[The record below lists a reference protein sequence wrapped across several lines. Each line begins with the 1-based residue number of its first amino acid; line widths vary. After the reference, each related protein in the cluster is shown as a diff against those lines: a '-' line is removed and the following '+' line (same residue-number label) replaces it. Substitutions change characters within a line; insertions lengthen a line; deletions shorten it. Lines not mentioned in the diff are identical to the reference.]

1 MAISDMDKMPLKKIN
16 PKIITISINNVLFY
30 FKYNGIS
37 STICFIDLFLE
48 FFEGYYEVFSKRK
61 RWDEAEKQK
70 QYTGVDLSVKKDR
83 IDRVKEQILQT
94 LRERRGLKV
103 DLKATE

>member
-1 MAISDMDKMPLKKIN
+1 MDKMPLKKIN

>member
-16 PKIITISINNVLFY
+16 PKIITISINNVLFC